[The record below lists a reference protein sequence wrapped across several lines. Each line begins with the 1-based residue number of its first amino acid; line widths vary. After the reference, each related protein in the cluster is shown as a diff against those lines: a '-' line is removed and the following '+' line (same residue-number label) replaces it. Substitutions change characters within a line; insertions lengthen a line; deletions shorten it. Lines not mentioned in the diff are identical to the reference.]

1 MIKMIIIILDHGADD
16 NIHMAMQGATQ
27 SGFHEGNYEAI
38 ETADWPA
45 NWQVQAFHW
54 LVGKSTTVVSVP
66 IAKDMPCCTRTVH
79 FHRWQN
85 WQRR

>member
-1 MIKMIIIILDHGADD
+1 MMIKMIIIILDHGADD

-45 NWQVQAFHW
+45 N
-54 LVGKSTTVVSVP
+54 
-66 IAKDMPCCTRTVH
+66 
-79 FHRWQN
+79 
-85 WQRR
+85 